1 MYCRLFS
8 LISLLFIFN
17 CIFSKENNDS
27 NNLLIFGERPI
38 NASFI
43 GGNDSLINYLKNHF
57 KYPLIYDDTKS
68 KENRIIVKILID
80 TNGVVKNP
88 KIIKDNVGWL
98 KQEDIL
104 DMFLKMPKWKPSIF
118 NGKLLEQNFTIPIF
132 IKIKGD
138 SSINEDTIY
147 NYADVMPE
155 FPGGKEAMMKYIFS
169 NLKYPKEWFEG
180 GPIGKVTVKFYIDVD
195 GSVKDAKILKNEVA
209 NSLDNEVLKL
219 ISNMPM
225 WKPAI
230 LKEKPIKCYYT
241 LPINICITR

>member
-1 MYCRLFS
+1 M
-8 LISLLFIFN
+8 FIFN

-132 IKIKGD
+132 IKLDEQYSKND
-138 SSINEDTIY
+138 STEIDESLTFDRAE
-147 NYADVMPE
+147 VMPK
-155 FPGGKEAMMKYIFS
+155 FPDGPQAMMSFIMSNIKYDVKLEDGIPEKIVIK
-169 NLKYPKEWFEG
+169 LIIDKD
-180 GPIGKVTVKFYIDVD
+180 GKVIKPKVLKSSGYVKFD
-195 GSVKDAKILKNEVA
+195 E
-209 NSLDNEVLKL
+209 EVLRV
-219 ISNMPM
+219 IHEMPN
-225 WKPAI
+225 WIPAKQRNI
-230 LKEKPIKCYYT
+230 PVRCYYT
-241 LPINICITR
+241 IPFQFEFK